1 MLPHGE
7 VMVVFTDY
15 VKYILCHLL
24 QFSVE
29 IQSISKVKRTV
40 QCLFV
45 LAIQSFVSFW
55 LVIYK
60 NFCHLH
66 KAYIKKFIEILTLSI
81 NILQSKIN
89 RLLCNY
95 KIPHYLALLFAEVGR
110 EVSIYLSIS
119 LMGLLLLRF

>member
-40 QCLFV
+40 QC
-45 LAIQSFVSFW
+45 SFVSFCVGNPVFCVF
-55 LVIYK
+55 LVG
-60 NFCHLH
+60 
-66 KAYIKKFIEILTLSI
+66 
-81 NILQSKIN
+81 NI
-89 RLLCNY
+89 
-95 KIPHYLALLFAEVGR
+95 
-110 EVSIYLSIS
+110 
-119 LMGLLLLRF
+119 